1 MTVNLRKLS
10 TKELAALC
18 QRTITVSDETAFAV
32 VTDNPLL
39 LVVKTIYNDYDAVY
53 IKKTYSGKSELLF
66 KYDLNR
72 NNYLGGIKSILRG
85 HSKLTT
91 SPYYQEA
98 TDLYEIFKRYG
109 IGIDK
114 LKYAEE
120 TAQLKKLI
128 DELELP
134 QNKAKIETMLLSE
147 MVTQFKAAQTE
158 FEEFF
163 NEMAG
168 ENSELRM
175 QESASS
181 MRDRLEDA
189 LRNYFN
195 VIKAMKN
202 VPGWKEL
209 YAKLDEVIKSVNS
222 RITKPKANEV
232 K

>member
-1 MTVNLRKLS
+1 MNVNLRKLS

-98 TDLYEIFKRYG
+98 TDLYEIFK
-109 IGIDK
+109 
-114 LKYAEE
+114 KYAEE